1 MPKTSSAAPLTD
13 YELERQRNIQRNLKL
28 LQELGLADNNNNEN
42 VNVNNENDDGSMAF
56 MLPSAMDVGVKKIK
70 LDR

>member
-1 MPKTSSAAPLTD
+1 M
-13 YELERQRNIQRNLKL
+13 
-28 LQELGLADNNNNEN
+28 
-42 VNVNNENDDGSMAF
+42 NVNNENDDGSMAF